1 MSDAFKNYNNLIS
14 GLNAANEFK
23 DEGVRA
29 VAETKAKADEI
40 GKSLGEVKSFMAG
53 THGAK
58 SFVKDIKPILKKR
71 AKRLADRA
79 KAEIESRIKGKVS
92 EVKQRIQ
99 NAKENVEDRVSQA
112 KENVESR
119 LSGEAP
125 SELDQPNTQ
134 GENPLQ
140 NNQTDR
146 EENAEPEAE
155 EIGED
160 AEADEFGEGATLQM
174 TYFGDETK
182 DNYEPP
188 DDDDFDDWDS
198 PWGEDTIAEG
208 RAGTFSNPVA
218 NSRNAELNPSE
229 ADSQSLDD
237 LANGTLKTTTF
248 DGTFPTAETSTENLG
263 STAGEATKAINSST
277 LDTSLADDA
286 AKTAVKTT
294 VEKTVVKTAGK
305 TAAEEAGGEAATGVL
320 DAIPGLD
327 ILGFIGGAILTA
339 IEAHKQRKEEREEE
353 EGAGQTPTQ
362 AVQVGVGGE

>member
-14 GLNAANEFK
+14 GLNQADQFK

-79 KAEIESRIKGKVS
+79 KSEIEARIKGKVN
-92 EVKQRIQ
+92 EVQQRIQ
-99 NAKENVEDRVSQA
+99 NAKQNAEDRVAQA
-112 KENVESR
+112 KENVENR
-119 LSGEAP
+119 LNGEAP
-125 SELDQPNTQ
+125 SNLDTPNTDA
-134 GENPLQ
+134 ENPTQ
-140 NNQTDR
+140 NVNE
-146 EENAEPEAE
+146 EENGEPEAE

-160 AEADEFGEGATLQM
+160 AVADDFGEGATLTM
-174 TYFGDETK
+174 THFGREDK
-182 DNYEPP
+182 DNYEP
-188 DDDDFDDWDS
+188 DEDDFDDWDS
-198 PWGEDTIAEG
+198 PWGDDTIAEG

-218 NSRNAELNPSE
+218 NSRNASLNPNE

-248 DGTFPTAETSTENLG
+248 DGTFPTAETTTENLG
-263 STAGEATKAINSST
+263 STAGQATKQVTSDT
-277 LDTSLADDA
+277 LDTSLADDSV
-286 AKTAVKTT
+286 AKTAVKQT
-294 VEKTVVKTAGK
+294 VEKTVAKTAGK
-305 TAAEEAGGEAATGVL
+305 ATAEEAGGEAATGVL

-327 ILGFIGGAILTA
+327 VLGFIGGAILTA
-339 IEAHKQRKEEREEE
+339 IEAHKQRKEEREEA